1 MRVETGETRDTCVS
15 EPEDVFP
22 GRAQTFERGV
32 LLEGRRARRRD
43 ARGSLLRGGEGG
55 FARGAGKSSESS
67 RRGVRFS
74 FLFGRGGWHQRL
86 VRGSGSSLQQTS
98 RFLQALTLGIVLP
111 LPTFLRL
118 GLALALVFLL
128 LVAFA
133 LLPLAAR

>member
-1 MRVETGETRDTCVS
+1 MPDRARKRRDRR
-15 EPEDVFP
+15 EKK

-55 FARGAGKSSESS
+55 FARGAGKRESS
-67 RRGVRFS
+67 RLAVRFS

-133 LLPLAAR
+133 LLPLVAR